1 MKSELSESEQKR
13 IRKRVIRR
21 FVIVGL
27 GVTALFFAIDFYI
40 KSNNIEVK
48 DPLRPNESEL
58 LSESPK
64 NQLQKIDSAKLANQK
79 FLQLSPEKK
88 IELLTAELQ
97 NENLSKTQTANLE
110 ARILQIKQSGFEK
123 NHFSLPEKSNSKLIT
138 HVKKDMNF
146 PESFEQVETSFIYEK
161 EKYCCLNGV
170 PW

>member
-1 MKSELSESEQKR
+1 MKSEFSESEQKR

-27 GVTALFFAIDFYI
+27 GVTALFFAIDSYI

-48 DPLRPNESEL
+48 DPLKANETEL

-79 FLQLSPEKK
+79 FLQLSPEKQ

-97 NENLSKTQTANLE
+97 NENLSKTQTADLE
-110 ARILQIKQSGFEK
+110 AQILHKTIR
-123 NHFSLPEKSNSKLIT
+123 
-138 HVKKDMNF
+138 V
-146 PESFEQVETSFIYEK
+146 
-161 EKYCCLNGV
+161 
-170 PW
+170 